1 MNESNNEKKI
11 DGYKLYA
18 IFGVVVLI
26 LVVIGATYAFY
37 IARKTA
43 IFKGNAAGSDI
54 RLNVE
59 MISISTDK
67 NLMPINDTVS
77 NLTQKAL
84 GWNEDNNTYNSS
96 WDEDTAC
103 IGKSGF
109 SSCQIYEVSV
119 TNNTNVPMTFNIG
132 ITSLVGENA
141 PNIDVVKMDSKTSVT
156 SNTSIKGNATGIAS
170 NLTLQ
175 KGQTSDSYYVLI
187 FVRNDPN
194 GQTDKGTFTGV
205 VTATA
210 GAETVKAEF

>member
-1 MNESNNEKKI
+1 MNESNNKKKI
-11 DGYKLYA
+11 DGYTLYA
-18 IFGVVVLI
+18 IFGVTVLI

-43 IFKGNAAGSDI
+43 VFKGSAAGSDI
-54 RLNVE
+54 RLNVN
-59 MISISTDK
+59 MISKSTDK
-67 NLMPINDTVS
+67 NLMPILDTAES
-77 NLTQKAL
+77 LTEKAL
-84 GWNEDNNTYNSS
+84 GWNGTSYNTTF
-96 WDEDTAC
+96 DENTAC
-103 IGKSGF
+103 VGKNGF
-109 SSCQIYEVSV
+109 NSCQIYEVSV

-175 KGQTSDSYYVLI
+175 KGQTSDSYYVLV
-187 FVRNDPN
+187 FVRNDSN

>member
-1 MNESNNEKKI
+1 MNENNEKKKI
-11 DGYKLYA
+11 NWYTLYA

-43 IFKGNAAGSDI
+43 VFKGDAAGSDI

-59 MISISTDK
+59 MISKSTDK
-67 NLMPINDTVS
+67 NLMPIDDTAS
-77 NLTQKAL
+77 NLTEKAL
-84 GWNEDNNTYNSS
+84 GWNGTSYNTTF
-96 WDEDTAC
+96 DENTAC
-103 IGKSGF
+103 TGKKGF
-109 SSCQIYEVSV
+109 NSCQIYEVSV

-132 ITSLVGENA
+132 VTSLVGEEA

-175 KGQTSDSYYVLI
+175 KGEISSKYYVLV

-205 VTATA
+205 ITATA
-210 GAETVKAEF
+210 GAETVTAEF

>member
-1 MNESNNEKKI
+1 MNENNEKKRI
-11 DGYKLYA
+11 NWYTVYA
-18 IFGVVVLI
+18 IFGIVVLI
-26 LVVIGATYAFY
+26 IVVVGATYAFY

-54 RLNVE
+54 RLNVN
-59 MISISTDK
+59 MISKSTDK
-67 NLMPINDTVS
+67 NLMPILDTTES
-77 NLTQKAL
+77 LTEKAL
-84 GWNEDNNTYNSS
+84 GWNGTSYNTTF
-96 WDEDTAC
+96 DENTAC
-103 IGKSGF
+103 VGKNGY

-132 ITSLVGENA
+132 VTSLVGENA

-156 SNTSIKGNATGIAS
+156 SNTSIKGNATGIVS

-175 KGQTSDSYYVLI
+175 KGQTSDSYYVLV